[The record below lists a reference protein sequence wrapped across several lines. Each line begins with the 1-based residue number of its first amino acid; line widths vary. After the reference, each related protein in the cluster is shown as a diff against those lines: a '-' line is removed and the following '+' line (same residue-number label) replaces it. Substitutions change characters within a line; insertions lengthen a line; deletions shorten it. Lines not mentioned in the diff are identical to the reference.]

1 MDIRYSLTDSM
12 RKHRK
17 DREVDRAK
25 DRGDYA
31 LTELQVKQVVHSP
44 VEELTTARRDTVQLN
59 KEVSSLRIQTDRLE
73 RERKNPMYIPECK
86 IYLHRWEMPR
96 TKSTGGDFPRKI

>member
-44 VEELTTARRDTVQLN
+44 VEELTTARRDTV
-59 KEVSSLRIQTDRLE
+59 
-73 RERKNPMYIPECK
+73 
-86 IYLHRWEMPR
+86 
-96 TKSTGGDFPRKI
+96 